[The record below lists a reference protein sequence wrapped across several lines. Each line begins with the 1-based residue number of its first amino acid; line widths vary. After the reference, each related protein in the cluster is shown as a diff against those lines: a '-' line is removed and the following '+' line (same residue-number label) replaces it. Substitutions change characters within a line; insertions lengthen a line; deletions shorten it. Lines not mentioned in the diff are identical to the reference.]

1 MNYYILYIIHSLV
14 FLQNPPEPRWNFI
27 DFGVEA
33 YELFGLSFVNETP
46 VSALILPGLGEAKSQ
61 QRCPSLLS
69 VVMGHCSG
77 SCDAQLHSCR
87 NPKRPTSLNHHRQ
100 RGACSCI
107 VTSMVCSLVVDH
119 FVPVPWVRSIV
130 HRFTQ
135 TFMHA
140 VHSYIE
146 SNAIQYNIHT
156 HMLLHMQICFILCA
170 SGCNGRESERDVHIY
185 TCSHCVYT
193 FTHTSMHAYTHT
205 HIYNFIFVIYIYT
218 HIYICGRIYM
228 YT

>member
-77 SCDAQLHSCR
+77 SCDAQLHRCR

-107 VTSMVCSLVVDH
+107 VTSMVCSLVVD
-119 FVPVPWVRSIV
+119 RSLCTSPLGSFDRSSI
-130 HRFTQ
+130 HSDI
-135 TFMHA
+135 HA
-140 VHSYIE
+140 CRAFLHTKQR
-146 SNAIQYNIHT
+146 NTIQYTYRPAGI
-156 HMLLHMQICFILCA
+156 IR
-170 SGCNGRESERDVHIY
+170 SY
-185 TCSHCVYT
+185 TC
-193 FTHTSMHAYTHT
+193 AYTHVITYADMFYIMCFWVQRQRERERCT
-205 HIYNFIFVIYIYT
+205 HIHLLTLCIYIYT
-218 HIYICGRIYM
+218 YIHACVHTYTHI
-228 YT
+228 